1 MPLVV
6 LIVRRFLWPSCNRT
20 RPQLLAKHADAG
32 SRSRCGQRL
41 SGISGEGARKSHR
54 HTSASQQG
62 RRPRSRDRCWNL
74 AELVAV
80 FLAFISAGSGHGDYA
95 FARLLFPLP
104 LLFMPLE
111 GGMGVMT
118 LSTGALQFPLYG
130 AFISWIAERRSYAYL
145 AALAFLHLAAA
156 IACFTGALSQFT

>member
-1 MPLVV
+1 MAKVPES
-6 LIVRRFLWPSCNRT
+6 LIDTP
-20 RPQLLAKHADAG
+20 P
-32 SRSRCGQRL
+32 
-41 SGISGEGARKSHR
+41 
-54 HTSASQQG
+54 
-62 RRPRSRDRCWNL
+62 PRSKAAGL
-74 AELVAV
+74 AVGIGVGIFAELVAV